1 MNGLFDPRREH
12 DACGVGFVAYL
23 DGQSRHDVMHMALG
37 AMTRMAHR
45 GGGDGKNG
53 DGAGILFPL
62 PRDFFLRQWPALS
75 VCAAPWAVAQL
86 FLPQDTALRALC
98 LQRFREIFTACA
110 WKTSVTSLCAK
121 TCWLP
126 LPVRPCPA
134 FCSCSSCRIPAPP
147 KPPSSMI
154 PKPLNAACSLPGT
167 WPRT

>member
-62 PRDFFLRQWPALS
+62 PRGFFLRQWP
-75 VCAAPWAVAQL
+75 
-86 FLPQDTALRALC
+86 C
-98 LQRFREIFTACA
+98 LLY
-110 WKTSVTSLCAK
+110 TSRCV
-121 TCWLP
+121 
-126 LPVRPCPA
+126 
-134 FCSCSSCRIPAPP
+134 
-147 KPPSSMI
+147 
-154 PKPLNAACSLPGT
+154 
-167 WPRT
+167 

>member
-45 GGGDGKNG
+45 GGGDGRNG

-75 VCAAPWAVAQL
+75 VFAHRDVTLVFHAQTAGRARPAGRPFPRSRRAP
-86 FLPQDTALRALC
+86 
-98 LQRFREIFTACA
+98 
-110 WKTSVTSLCAK
+110 
-121 TCWLP
+121 
-126 LPVRPCPA
+126 
-134 FCSCSSCRIPAPP
+134 
-147 KPPSSMI
+147 
-154 PKPLNAACSLPGT
+154 
-167 WPRT
+167 